1 MWPVAEPFYMVWFVK
16 SQKSI
21 SWNTWHVWNK
31 DTRVIWWHSFQLLHP
46 MLVGSQVLSW
56 ILRIKKVEGG
66 WEGVRGD
73 EATVFKKP
81 QLWRGRQLRLSKVL
95 LEQSV
100 TRALPERRDQNLGEV
115 GKESFASKE
124 AAEMS
129 LKTPCIFNSIFSL
142 FNLRAS
148 LSLFLHFFSFFFFFF
163 LYFSLAAW
171 YGSLTRDQTWTL
183 SSVSTKS

>member
-31 DTRVIWWHSFQLLHP
+31 DTRVIWWHSVQPLHP

-81 QLWRGRQLRLSKVL
+81 QLWRGKQLSLSKVL
-95 LEQSV
+95 QELCQKEGIRTWV
-100 TRALPERRDQNLGEV
+100 RWGRRALPARKLQKWVWKPSVFSTPFFPSLIYV
-115 GKESFASKE
+115 LLFLFFSISFLSFF
-124 AAEMS
+124 
-129 LKTPCIFNSIFSL
+129 LFFCIL
-142 FNLRAS
+142 AS
-148 LSLFLHFFSFFFFFF
+148 LHGMFPWPGIKPGP
-163 LYFSLAAW
+163 LA
-171 YGSLTRDQTWTL
+171 
-183 SSVSTKS
+183 V